1 MTVISQLQNNKKD
14 LNQVRVVTQP
24 MPELKPGE
32 ALLRISRLAL
42 TTNNITYAAF
52 GETPHLRYW
61 DFFPTGAAEWFHMPA
76 WGFAEVVWDK
86 PLCAGGRWLQRSSRS
101 EWTR

>member
-32 ALLRISRLAL
+32 ALLRISRLSYAL
-42 TTNNITYAAF
+42 LSLLRHQSRRPVWIF
-52 GETPHLRYW
+52 HTPSPKHHRASASGPCL
-61 DFFPTGAAEWFHMPA
+61 PT
-76 WGFAEVVWDK
+76 
-86 PLCAGGRWLQRSSRS
+86 
-101 EWTR
+101 